1 MAPRCSH
8 CGSTFPRCSIH
19 KPIESTQVGRIPHSL
34 RHAARQAGYT
44 IKCATGD
51 RGGGNYP
58 FDQVPSRGVG
68 PGFRSG
74 ESNHEP
80 SYRCTSHQISMYPL
94 SVYETSEKTS
104 TADRHFPPN
113 RRAASNAMEA
123 QDTTIKPVT
132 PSTGAEKW
140 VYLPVNHLDAQCQ
153 SETKPLATNQIT
165 RHQSANRHGFD
176 SAVSGFSITC
186 SVLSVEIIVPEP
198 LITALF
204 VVAS

>member
-8 CGSTFPRCSIH
+8 CGSTFPSCSIH
-19 KPIESTQVGRIPHSL
+19 KPIESTRVGRIPHSL
-34 RHAARQAGYT
+34 RDADRQVGDT

-51 RGGGNYP
+51 RE
-58 FDQVPSRGVG
+58 VATVRSIKCPSRGVG

-123 QDTTIKPVT
+123 QDTTIKPIT

-140 VYLPVNHLDAQCQ
+140 VYLPVNHSDAQCQ

-165 RHQSANRHGFD
+165 RHQSANRHGFA
-176 SAVSGFSITC
+176 SAVSGLSITC
-186 SVLSVEIIVPEP
+186 SVLSVEIIVPKP